1 MFPVAHRLN
10 CLLCCRSRARR
21 VPLSRPMAIL
31 AAEEDTH
38 MAKLTSAALAAHE
51 LGLAATFGG
60 ILFGE
65 TGLGKSVKVLP
76 NQADRSRVIEQ
87 AWKTYSVPSTIGLVT
102 AAATWFIGRT
112 AFSGRFMGR
121 KMRRLI
127 LAKDLALG
135 VTLASGLAAQ
145 FVGRKLSDEQPFPVE
160 TNGRPSEGA
169 SEQVVKLSRLARVL
183 GFLELIG
190 AGTTL
195 VLTSALNFR
204 GQRNSTWNAIARVLP

>member
-1 MFPVAHRLN
+1 
-10 CLLCCRSRARR
+10 
-21 VPLSRPMAIL
+21 
-31 AAEEDTH
+31 

-65 TGLGKSVKVLP
+65 TSLGRSVKVLP
-76 NQADRSRVIEQ
+76 DQTDRSRVIEQ
-87 AWKTYSVPSTIGLVT
+87 AWKTYSVPNTIGLIT

-135 VTLASGLAAQ
+135 VTLASGLATQ
-145 FVGRKLSDEQPFPVE
+145 LVGRKLSKEQPFPLD
-160 TNGRPSEGA
+160 TSGRPFEGTPDRAAKLTRIA
-169 SEQVVKLSRLARVL
+169 SVL
-183 GFLELIG
+183 GFVQLLA
-190 AGTTL
+190 AGTAL
-195 VLTSALNFR
+195 VLTSALNVR
-204 GQRNSTWNAIARVLP
+204 GQKNPTWNAIARALP

>member
-1 MFPVAHRLN
+1 
-10 CLLCCRSRARR
+10 
-21 VPLSRPMAIL
+21 MAIL
-31 AAEEDTH
+31 APEEDTH

-76 NQADRSRVIEQ
+76 NQTDRSRVIEQ

-145 FVGRKLSDEQPFPVE
+145 VVGRKLSNEQPFPVE

-169 SEQVVKLSRLARVL
+169 PEQVVRLSRLARVL

-204 GQRNSTWNAIARVLP
+204 GQRNPTWNAIARALP

>member
-1 MFPVAHRLN
+1 
-10 CLLCCRSRARR
+10 
-21 VPLSRPMAIL
+21 
-31 AAEEDTH
+31 

-76 NQADRSRVIEQ
+76 NQTDRSRVIEQ

-127 LAKDLALG
+127 LSKDVALG

-169 SEQVVKLSRLARVL
+169 PEQVVRLSRLARVL

-204 GQRNSTWNAIARVLP
+204 GQRNPTWNAIAWVLPQRCP